1 MIARRLVAFALLAA
15 APALAQNDVDDLF
28 AGVGVEWGWMLDE
41 VKDVFPGGATHRLN
55 ATDFNY
61 EVNDA
66 RPIFGLDRAGG
77 DLVSFGFVDGVLGNM
92 RIQFPDCAALATA
105 VARFVGPPDLPGET
119 IGDDATLLG
128 TWQGSSVTLT
138 ATSVIDCALIVTRP
152 L

>member
-1 MIARRLVAFALLAA
+1 
-15 APALAQNDVDDLF
+15 
-28 AGVGVEWGWMLDE
+28 
-41 VKDVFPGGATHRLN
+41 
-55 ATDFNY
+55 
-61 EVNDA
+61 
-66 RPIFGLDRAGG
+66 
-77 DLVSFGFVDGVLGNM
+77 M